1 MLFKQCRHGIVNA
14 DDPYVSDIIRDASCS
29 IETFGLE
36 KDADLK
42 ASDLELFTKP
52 GVLGI
57 RYHLTGKA
65 DMEVE
70 VDIPGRFSVYN
81 SLTAIAVMI
90 CISQKI

>member
-57 RYHLTGKA
+57 RYHLTGKPIWKWKWISPA
-65 DMEVE
+65 GSAYI
-70 VDIPGRFSVYN
+70 IP
-81 SLTAIAVMI
+81 
-90 CISQKI
+90 